1 MVDNRGTQYPDNCAL
16 PCQTPAV
23 GVSDCV
29 SRTAASCNG
38 RKTNK
43 HGSLSFRILQ
53 EFRLGVR
60 LHTLVSLKVALCPRS
75 LGMDNP
81 LGDAF
86 PVKMSRLLNELN
98 IL

>member
-1 MVDNRGTQYPDNCAL
+1 MVDNRGAQYDNCAL
-16 PCQTPAV
+16 PGQTPTV
-23 GVSDCV
+23 RVSDCV
-29 SRTAASCNG
+29 SRTAASGNG

-43 HGSLSFRILQ
+43 HGSLLFRILQ

-60 LHTLVSLKVALCPRS
+60 LHTLVSLEVAVCPRS

-86 PVKMSRLLNELN
+86 PVKMSHLLNELN